1 VSFGS
6 SYDTK
11 EQIRQATDLVDLVS
25 RSINLRRQGRIYV
38 GLCPWHDDS
47 RPSLQV
53 NPDRQSWK
61 CWVCNIGGD
70 VFSFVMKREGVDFA
84 EALRIL
90 AERAGI
96 TLTPHGPHR
105 QKVAPGSPDDKQT
118 LYRVMAW
125 AEEQYHQCLL
135 DSDEAAPARRYLEA
149 RGISPES
156 MRRFHLGFA
165 PLAWR
170 WLQDRARTTPYAPAV
185 LEAVGLSIQPQQ
197 GQPYDRFRGR
207 LMFSIRDTEQRPI
220 AFGGRVLPELAQDSH
235 REKAKYINSPET
247 RLFTKSNH
255 LYGLDIVRAATAHDP
270 HIIVVE
276 GYTDVIMAHQQ
287 GLNNVVAALGTAL
300 GERHVRLLRRFAD
313 RITLV
318 LDGDEAGKRRTN
330 EVLELFVAAQVDL
343 RILTLPT
350 DVDPCDYL
358 RQHGREAFET
368 LVAGAVDALEHKVRT
383 VTGGLDVLRDVDRAH
398 RALEEILRTMANAP
412 RLAGVTDESLRL
424 RKQQLLVRL
433 ARQFHVD
440 ETLLRARLREL
451 RTSARRTT
459 SRPTAATSQP
469 LQRQLLPVEQ
479 ELFEILLSHPNLVE
493 PALESVDPQRLASPP
508 AREMWALYVRAR
520 QEQVDCEPEN
530 MLTMAENAELKSLLV
545 HLHELACRKA
555 PLASLDA
562 EHRLHGI
569 VRDYEFQKARSAQRE
584 ALANLEKREY
594 DEKEELAVLQ
604 QFIEQERSRQGIS
617 APTDG

>member
-6 SYDTK
+6 SYETK
-11 EQIRQATDLVDLVS
+11 EQVRQATDLVDLVS
-25 RSINLRRQGRIYV
+25 RSIRLRRQGRIYV

-61 CWVCNIGGD
+61 CWVCNVGGD
-70 VFSFVMKREGVDFA
+70 VFSFVMKREGIDFP

-96 TLTPHGPHR
+96 ELSSRGPKQVTL
-105 QKVAPGSPDDKQT
+105 GSPDDKQT
-118 LYRVMAW
+118 LYRAMAW
-125 AEEQYHQCLL
+125 AEEQFHRCLL
-135 DSDEAAPARRYLEA
+135 DSADAEPARQYLIE
-149 RGISPES
+149 RGINQDSVI
-156 MRRFHLGFA
+156 RFHLGFA

-170 WLQDRARTTPYAPAV
+170 WLLDRAKTTAFTPAV
-185 LEAVGLSIQPQQ
+185 LDAAGLSIKPQH
-197 GQPYDRFRGR
+197 GQHPYDRFRGR

-220 AFGGRVLPELAQDSH
+220 AFGGRVLPQLAQDPH
-235 REKAKYINSPET
+235 QEKAKYINSPET
-247 RLFTKSNH
+247 RLFSKSNH
-255 LYGLDIVRAATAHDP
+255 LYGLDIVRASTMHDP
-270 HIIVVE
+270 HIIAVE

-300 GERHVRLLRRFAD
+300 GERHVSILRRFAD

-343 RILTLPT
+343 RILTLP
-350 DVDPCDYL
+350 DNLDPCDFL
-358 RQHGREAFET
+358 RDYGREAFDA
-368 LVAGAVDALEHKVRT
+368 LVAQAVDALEHKVRT
-383 VTGGLDVLRDVDRAH
+383 VTDGLDVLRDVDHAH

-412 RLAGVTDESLRL
+412 RLAGVSDESLRL
-424 RKQQLLVRL
+424 REQQLLVRL

-440 ETLLRARLREL
+440 ERTLRARLREL
-451 RTSARRTT
+451 RKPTRHAAAKPVPLDTS
-459 SRPTAATSQP
+459 PG
-469 LQRQLLPVEQ
+469 LLPIEQ
-479 ELFEILLSHPNLVE
+479 ELFEILLSHSELVDQ
-493 PALESVDPQRLASPP
+493 ALESIELIHLTSLR
-508 AREMWALYVRAR
+508 ARELWELYVRA
-520 QEQVDCEPEN
+520 QSEGVACEPHN

-555 PLASLDA
+555 TLASIDA

-569 VRDYEFQKARSAQRE
+569 VRDFDFQKERTAQRQ
-584 ALANLEKREY
+584 ALANMEKREY
-594 DEKEELAVLQ
+594 DDKEELAVLQ
-604 QFIEQERSRQGIS
+604 KFIEQERNRQGIS

>member
-11 EQIRQATDLVDLVS
+11 EQVRQATDLIDLVS
-25 RSINLRRQGRIYV
+25 RSIRLRRQGRIYV

-70 VFSFVMKREGVDFA
+70 VFSFVMKREGVDFP

-96 TLTPHGPHR
+96 ELSTHGPK
-105 QKVAPGSPDDKQT
+105 QVTPGSPDDKQT

-125 AEEQYHQCLL
+125 AEEQFHHCLL
-135 DSDEAAPARRYLEA
+135 ESADAEPARQYLVE

-156 MRRFHLGFA
+156 VGRFHLGFA

-170 WLQDRARTTPYAPAV
+170 WLQDRAKSTAFSPVV
-185 LEAVGLSIQPQQ
+185 LDAAGLSIKPQQ

-220 AFGGRVLPELAQDSH
+220 AFGGRVLPQLAQDQ
-235 REKAKYINSPET
+235 RQEKAKYINSPET
-247 RLFTKSNH
+247 RLFSKSNH
-255 LYGLDIVRAATAHDP
+255 LYGLDIVRAATTHDP
-270 HIIVVE
+270 HIIAVE

-300 GERHVRLLRRFAD
+300 GERHVSLLRRFAD

-343 RILTLPT
+343 RILTLPANL
-350 DVDPCDYL
+350 DPCDYL
-358 RQHGREAFET
+358 RQHGREAFEA
-368 LVAGAVDALEHKVRT
+368 LLAGAVDALEHKVRT
-383 VTGGLDVLRDVDRAH
+383 VTDGLDVLQNVDQAH

-424 RKQQLLVRL
+424 REQQLLVRL

-440 ETLLRARLREL
+440 ENTLRARLREL
-451 RTSARRTT
+451 RKPKLTRRV
-459 SRPTAATSQP
+459 TAHPAPVDPSP
-469 LQRQLLPVEQ
+469 RLLPVEQ
-479 ELFEILLSHPNLVE
+479 ELFEILLSHPELVDC
-493 PALESVDPQRLASPP
+493 ARESIDPTRLTSLP
-508 AREMWALYVRAR
+508 ARDLWDLYVRAR
-520 QEQVDCEPEN
+520 SEGVTCDPDN
-530 MLTMAENAELKSLLV
+530 LLTMAESAELKSLLV

-555 PLASLDA
+555 ELASIDA

-569 VRDYEFQKARSAQRE
+569 VRDYDFQKERSAQRQ
-584 ALANLEKREY
+584 ALANMEKREY

-604 QFIEQERSRQGIS
+604 KFIEQERNRQGIS

>member
-1 VSFGS
+1 MSFGS
-6 SYDTK
+6 SYDIK
-11 EQIRQATDLVDLVS
+11 EQVRQATDLVDLVS
-25 RSINLRRQGRIYV
+25 RSIRLRRQGRIYV

-70 VFSFVMKREGVDFA
+70 VFSFVMKREGVDFP

-96 TLTPHGPHR
+96 EVSAHGPK
-105 QKVAPGSPDDKQT
+105 KVAPGSPDDKQT

-125 AEEQYHQCLL
+125 AEEQFHRCLL
-135 DSDEAAPARRYLEA
+135 DSADAEPARQYLVE
-149 RGISPES
+149 RGISQDS
-156 MRRFHLGFA
+156 VRRFHLGFA

-170 WLQDRARTTPYAPAV
+170 WLQDRAKSTTFSPAV
-185 LEAVGLSIQPQQ
+185 LDASGLSIKPQQ

-220 AFGGRVLPELAQDSH
+220 AFGGRVLPQLAQDQYQ
-235 REKAKYINSPET
+235 EKAKYINSPET
-247 RLFTKSNH
+247 RLFSKSNH
-255 LYGLDIVRAATAHDP
+255 LYGLDIVRATTMQDP
-270 HIIVVE
+270 HIIAVE

-300 GERHVRLLRRFAD
+300 GERHVSILRRFAD

-343 RILTLPT
+343 RILTLPANL
-350 DVDPCDYL
+350 DPCDFL
-358 RQHGREAFET
+358 RQHGREAFEA
-368 LVAGAVDALEHKVRT
+368 LLAEAVDALEHKVRT
-383 VTGGLDVLRDVDRAH
+383 VTEGLDVLQDVDQAH

-424 RKQQLLVRL
+424 REQQLLVRL

-440 ETLLRARLREL
+440 ESTLRARLREL
-451 RTSARRTT
+451 RKPTRR
-459 SRPTAATSQP
+459 AAAKPAPVDKSP
-469 LQRQLLPVEQ
+469 GLLPIEQ
-479 ELFEILLSHPNLVE
+479 ELFEILLSHPELVDQ
-493 PALESVDPQRLASPP
+493 ALESIDPLRLASLQ
-508 AREMWALYVRAR
+508 ARELWELYVHAR
-520 QEQVDCEPEN
+520 SEGVACDPDN
-530 MLTMAENAELKSLLV
+530 VLTMAENAEVKSLLV
-545 HLHELACRKA
+545 QLHELACRKA
-555 PLASLDA
+555 PLASIDA

-569 VRDYEFQKARSAQRE
+569 VRDFDFQKERSAQRQE
-584 ALANLEKREY
+584 LANMEKREY

-604 QFIEQERSRQGIS
+604 KFIEQERNRQGIS